1 MFKVLVGKKNQS
13 KYRNKLVA
21 CFLATPQ
28 KSNIS
33 DENSENCNKKTYT
46 NPYLSPGIHTL
57 LLLAWDNQA

>member
-1 MFKVLVGKKNQS
+1 MFKVFMIKKNQS

-21 CFLATPQ
+21 CFLHAPL
-28 KSNIS
+28 KSAIS

-57 LLLAWDNQA
+57 LLLAWNNQA